1 MLEKKKNVREEILNR
16 SRQTGFQFNCF
27 IFVHVNI
34 YSLNKIPKIS
44 FRQINKLAIPAIISG
59 IAEPLLSITD
69 TAIVGNIELN
79 PTEALAAVG
88 IAGSFIS
95 AIVWILAQTRS
106 AISAIIAQYYGAGNL
121 KDIRQLPAQIIAI
134 NIALSLAIYALTVF
148 FIENIF
154 QLYNAS
160 GLILEQSV
168 SYYKIRA
175 IGLPFTLFVF
185 SVFGVFRGL
194 QNTFWPMIISIIG
207 ASLNIILDFILVFG
221 IEDLIPAFHVEGAA
235 WASVIS
241 QGIMTLLALILLLTK
256 TPFNLKLNFP
266 FHLEIKRL
274 LSLSLNL
281 IIRAISLNIAL
292 YLANAYATKYGS
304 NYIAAQTI
312 AFQIWLFFAF
322 FIDGYSSVGNIMSG
336 KFLGQKKYSRIWKL
350 SRQLNAYTF
359 AISVFLGTICFI
371 WYKDI
376 GLLFSQDKEVLSLFY
391 SIFWIVII
399 MQPVNAV
406 AFVFDGIFKGLAEA
420 VLLRNTLLASTFLG
434 FIPALLLGD
443 YFDLKLYAIWIAFF
457 VWMLMRG
464 GILVIIFKK
473 RFSQKP
479 LT

>member
-1 MLEKKKNVREEILNR
+1 M
-16 SRQTGFQFNCF
+16 
-27 IFVHVNI
+27 
-34 YSLNKIPKIS
+34 NKIPKIS

-69 TAIVGNIELN
+69 TAIVGNIRMN

-106 AISAIIAQYYGAGNL
+106 AISAIIAQYLGAGKL
-121 KDIRQLPAQIIAI
+121 KDIDRLPAQIIGI
-134 NIALSLAIYALTVF
+134 NVCLSLAIYLVTVF
-148 FIENIF
+148 FAENIF
-154 QLYNAS
+154 DLYNAE
-160 GLILEQSV
+160 GMILEKSV

-175 IGLPFTLFVF
+175 LGLPLTLFVF

-194 QNTFWPMIISIIG
+194 QNTFWPMVISITG
-207 ASLNIILDFILVFG
+207 ASLNIVLDFILVFG
-221 IEDLIPAFHVEGAA
+221 IQDLIPALDVDGAA

-241 QGIMTLLALILLLTK
+241 QFVMALFSLVLLLRK
-256 TPFNLKLNFP
+256 TPFSLKIHLP
-266 FHLEIKRL
+266 FHPEIQRL

-292 YLANAYATKYGS
+292 YLANAYATKYGAPH
-304 NYIAAQTI
+304 IAAQTI

-336 KFLGQKKYSRIWKL
+336 KFLGQNNYQKIWKL
-350 SRQLNAYTF
+350 SRQLSTYTVFIALLLGGVCF
-359 AISVFLGTICFI
+359 AFYSEIGQMFS
-371 WYKDI
+371 KDE
-376 GLLFSQDKEVLSLFY
+376 KVLSLFN
-391 SIFWIVII
+391 SIFWIVLI
-399 MQPVNAV
+399 MQPINAI

-434 FIPALLLGD
+434 FIPVLLVGD
-443 YFDLKLYAIWIAFF
+443 YFDLGLYAIWIAFF
-457 VWMLMRG
+457 VWMFMRA
-464 GILVIIFKK
+464 GILFVVFKK
-473 RFSQKP
+473 NFSLKP